1 MKTSI
6 VEAVGLHNMPLLEV
20 LEVAGF
26 FMLQFV
32 RIVLKLFYS
41 TSMKVLGVNPGEPS
55 TITKL

>member
-32 RIVLKLFYS
+32 RIVLFYS